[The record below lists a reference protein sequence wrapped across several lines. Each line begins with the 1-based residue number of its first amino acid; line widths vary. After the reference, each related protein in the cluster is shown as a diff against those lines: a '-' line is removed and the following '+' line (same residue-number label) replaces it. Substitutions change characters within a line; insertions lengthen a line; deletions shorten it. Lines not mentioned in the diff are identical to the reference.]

1 MTNVSPAPAH
11 LGIRPKGGLRH
22 HYVQVGSS
30 GPPIV
35 FLHGF
40 LDSWRSFQATFAR
53 LKRPRRLMTNA
64 VHVEGV
70 EAYLA
75 VIGGLAI
82 FFIELIEK
90 TSSPVDLAS
99 AIRVLP

>member
-11 LGIRPKGGLRH
+11 LGIRLKGGLRH
-22 HYVQVGSS
+22 HYVRVGSS

-35 FLHGF
+35 FGF
-40 LDSWRSFQATFAR
+40 LDSWRNFQATFAR

-82 FFIELIEK
+82 FFMELIEK

-99 AIRVLP
+99 VVRALP